1 LIHFYKR
8 QFVICGTLI
17 LCWHVANYLIPRSIL
32 MPPLTTLVP
41 SLEML
46 NRKRK
51 ISQSGADDAKKAKL
65 ENQTDLIK
73 VKKMSRNDLEEL
85 VSQKIVE
92 ALTVRGK
99 YGELSRKFDRMS
111 AAYMKVKNK
120 ASALQKQLEDL
131 EEVTKRIKVT
141 EGTKLVRIP
150 KITRCV
156 GIQVSSKI
164 KLDFVKKAVTA
175 DKDKKSTVID
185 ISDENKRA
193 DEIAC
198 STEDKVVND
207 DHADLGRKDKEK
219 DVLKNKR
226 KPSNNSRINKI
237 GGYADKEQGDK
248 EQTDIKDSRE
258 EPLSLSVK
266 KSESTDVIV
275 ITWAKRLDSLDVNSI
290 LNYELEGAKGEK
302 MKWSRIG
309 NLIKPL
315 PLPMVCTL
323 NKFKRGVLYNFRVK
337 VITSDKTLFSNI
349 ASITL

>member
-1 LIHFYKR
+1 
-8 QFVICGTLI
+8 
-17 LCWHVANYLIPRSIL
+17 
-32 MPPLTTLVP
+32 MPPLTASVSNLA
-41 SLEML
+41 ML

-51 ISQSGADDAKKAKL
+51 ISQSGTDEVKKAKL
-65 ENQTDLIK
+65 EKQTDLLK

-85 VSQKIVE
+85 VRQKIVE

-99 YGELSRKFDRMS
+99 YGELIRKFDKMS
-111 AAYMKVKNK
+111 EAYMKVKNK

-141 EGTKLVRIP
+141 EGTKSVRIP

-156 GIQVSSKI
+156 GIQVTSKI
-164 KLDFVKKAVTA
+164 KLDNTMKDVSA
-175 DKDKKSTVID
+175 DTDKNTPVID
-185 ISDENKRA
+185 LSDENRVAAKL
-193 DEIAC
+193 AC
-198 STEDKVVND
+198 NVND
-207 DHADLGRKDKEK
+207 NVMNDGHADLNRKENEDEK
-219 DVLKNKR
+219 KNKR
-226 KPSNNSRINKI
+226 KPSTSRIDKFS
-237 GGYADKEQGDK
+237 GYAGVKHVNL
-248 EQTDIKDSRE
+248 TDIKDSE
-258 EPLSLSVK
+258 KNALLLSVK

-290 LNYELEGAKGEK
+290 INYELEGAKGDK

-337 VITSDKTLFSNI
+337 VITKDQTLFSNI